1 MQESLTLRAS
11 LSDPYQKGAVQYLRA
26 KDGTIRFTFQ
36 GPFRG
41 LDTTSN
47 LASIIPSYFVQADN
61 VNILESGA
69 ASKRAGYTG
78 VLATPWG
85 SRNIRQGYEFKYG
98 TGGTNAVCLYGH
110 TAAGSSG
117 IFGRING
124 SGGVDTIVSSLSETA
139 RPSLVQFKD
148 LLFFYNGTDDFV
160 YDGTN
165 TRQIGITPPASA
177 PALASNVNGSL
188 TAGATYFF
196 AYTYYNSVT
205 GAESSPSPLASVTIA
220 ANPNDGVTATV
231 VAGDST
237 TADTI
242 RLYRTVANL
251 PVLYLDTTDVIS
263 STSIQSTQA
272 DAGLGMELE
281 LDNTRLSVYG
291 QFKYAE
297 VIGTRVA
304 VTGDDDIPNRVH
316 FSAIGQEGPKPE
328 SFRTHQFVD
337 CESSKGRRDANVG
350 IRSANEFPIV
360 LKKESVGRI
369 EQVGAND
376 VSRADDPAIFQYK
389 ELSGAV
395 TSISHFASCNVFGEL
410 VWLGKDNVFATDGTQ
425 VRPVAD
431 SISNTIKTF
440 SFEDPDELTGFNDKN
455 NRRVIFTIKSD
466 STKTE
471 PDWALVGSYVN
482 YPEFF
487 WTIYKNYGFGCMFD
501 VPSQSRVYAGN
512 LTLNGDV
519 YNLNIGDNDD
529 GAAIAW
535 KLVTAPMH
543 FGLPEE
549 EKLYTLD
556 MIDALGDGSSYN
568 LTAYSIYNYSGI
580 QSETGLLDLDQ
591 GAALWDAV
599 NWDAFN
605 WVSGTPGTL
614 RHFCHTKAFSKQ
626 LVLENN
632 NADEPITIFGYSI
645 IARPTSFK

>member
-1 MQESLTLRAS
+1 MVESLTLRAS
-11 LSDPYQKGAVQYLRA
+11 LSDPYQKGAIQYLRS

-47 LASIIPSYFVQADN
+47 IASVLPSYLVTADN
-61 VNILESGA
+61 LNILESGA
-69 ASKRAGYTG
+69 ASKREGYTSA
-78 VLATPWG
+78 LTTDWG
-85 SRNIRQGYEFKYG
+85 TRKIRKGYEFKYSSA
-98 TGGTNAVCLYGH
+98 GTNAICLYGH

-117 IFGRING
+117 IFGRVNG
-124 SGGVDTIVSSLSETA
+124 SGGVDTVKSSLSETA

-148 LLFFYNGTDDFV
+148 LLFFYNGVDDFV

-188 TAGATYFF
+188 TATATYYF

-205 GAESSPSPLASVTIA
+205 GAESSPSPLSSIVVA
-220 ANPNDGVTATV
+220 ADPNDGVTATV
-231 VAGDST
+231 VAGDAA

-242 RLYRTVANL
+242 RLYRTIANQ
-251 PVLYLDTTDVIS
+251 PVLYLDTTAAIG

-272 DAGLGMELE
+272 DAGLGIELE
-281 LDNTRLSVYG
+281 LDNTRLATYG

-297 VIGTRVA
+297 VIGSRVA
-304 VTGDDDIPNRVH
+304 VTGDVDIPSRVH

-328 SFRTHQFVD
+328 SFRATHFVD

-350 IRSANEFPIV
+350 IRAANEFPVV

-376 VSRADDPAIFQYK
+376 VSRADDPVIFQYK
-389 ELSGAV
+389 ELSSAV
-395 TSISHFASCNVFGEL
+395 TSVSHFAACNVYGEL
-410 VWLGKDNVFATDGTQ
+410 IWMGKDNVYGTDATQ

-431 SISNTIKTF
+431 SIASTIQ
-440 SFEDPDELTGFNDKN
+440 SFNFDDADELTGYNDKT
-455 NRRVIFTIKSD
+455 NRRVIFTVKSD

-471 PDWALVGSYVN
+471 PDWAVVGSYVN
-482 YPEFF
+482 YPEFY
-487 WTIYKNYGFGCMFD
+487 WTIYKGYSFGDIFD
-501 VPSQSRVYAGN
+501 IPSLGRIYAGN
-512 LTLNGDV
+512 LADNGKVYRLNV
-519 YNLNIGDNDD
+519 GDNDD
-529 GAAIAW
+529 TAAIEW
-535 KLVTAPMH
+535 KFVTGPMH

-556 MIDALGDGSSYN
+556 LVDAVGSGSNYN
-568 LTAYSIYNYSGI
+568 LSARSIYNYSG
-580 QSETGLLDLDQ
+580 SEVESGLLNMSQGVAQWDQ
-591 GAALWDAV
+591 V
-599 NWDAFN
+599 NWDEFDWAS
-605 WVSGTPGTL
+605 VTPGTL
-614 RHFCHTKAFSKQ
+614 RHFCHTKAFAKQ

-632 NADEPITIFGYSI
+632 NADEPVTIYGYSI